1 MRAFRFW
8 AAGGFVLL
16 ITAGLLATYLCSP
29 VDPVNPDNMER
40 IVPGM
45 TLQEVAEILG
55 RPDDDDTASLLF
67 GVGVNSDAGLDSR
80 IWLGKEYV
88 LRVDVDSEGRVADRW
103 WLPHDR
109 PSLLQRVLSWLGH

>member
-16 ITAGLLATYLCSP
+16 VTASLLASYLCSP

-55 RPDDDDTASLLF
+55 RPDDTASLLF
-67 GVGVNSDAGLDSR
+67 GVGVNSDAGLGAR
-80 IWLGKEYV
+80 IWLGKEHV
-88 LRVDVDSEGRVADRW
+88 LRVDLDSEGRVAGRRVY
-103 WLPHDR
+103 PQDR
-109 PSLLQRVLSWLGH
+109 PGLFQRVLSWLGH